1 MIHAQRRRC
10 RNSNGAKIVDVKVHK
25 PRVAGLFQTARGHV
39 IGRFFRGGEKD
50 DNKRIIC
57 EGAGLIRWSNGI
69 FWVLGWCGSVWR
81 SAIWEE
87 GRGRD
92 GENGEDGEDGEDG
105 EG

>member
-1 MIHAQRRRC
+1 
-10 RNSNGAKIVDVKVHK
+10 
-25 PRVAGLFQTARGHV
+25 LFQTARGHV
-39 IGRFFRGGEKD
+39 TGRFFRGGEKD
-50 DNKRIIC
+50 DNKRIIR

-69 FWVLGWCGSVWR
+69 FWVLRWCGSVWR
-81 SAIWEE
+81 SAIWEK